1 MEGVEYTIASPGKR
15 ILAYIVDSMF
25 MSIASIIILF
35 GIGQGD
41 GLSAIAEYSGGDIE
55 QIVEKIVPIVQTL
68 TVIQLILGILYFGV
82 FQAMSNGA
90 TLGKK
95 LFHIRIVCIDGSEF
109 TFLNSIFRYIV
120 NAISMQLC
128 FLLAIVM
135 FFTTYKQ
142 ALHDMAV
149 KTVVVN
155 E

>member
-1 MEGVEYTIASPGKR
+1 
-15 ILAYIVDSMF
+15 
-25 MSIASIIILF
+25 
-35 GIGQGD
+35 
-41 GLSAIAEYSGGDIE
+41 
-55 QIVEKIVPIVQTL
+55 
-68 TVIQLILGILYFGV
+68 
-82 FQAMSNGA
+82 MSNGA

>member
-1 MEGVEYTIASPGKR
+1 MEGTEYTIASPGKR

-35 GIGQGD
+35 LIGQGD
-41 GLSAIAEYSGGDIE
+41 GLSAIANYSGGDIE
-55 QIVEKIVPIVQTL
+55 QIIEKVVPIVQTL
-68 TVIQLILGILYFGV
+68 TFIQLTIGVLYFGL
-82 FQAMSNGA
+82 FQAMSNGS

-95 LFHIRIVCIDGSEF
+95 LLHIRIVCIDGSEF
-109 TFLNSIFRYIV
+109 SIINSIFRYLV
-120 NAISMQLC
+120 NAITMQLC
-128 FLLAIVM
+128 FVLAMVM

-142 ALHDMAV
+142 ALHDLAV

>member
-15 ILAYIVDSMF
+15 ILAYIVDSLF

-35 GIGQGD
+35 GIGLGD

-55 QIVEKIVPIVQTL
+55 QIVDKVVPIVQTL
-68 TVIQLILGILYFGV
+68 TVIQLIVGILYFGV

-95 LFHIRIVCIDGSEF
+95 LFHIRIVCMDGSEF
-109 TFLNSIFRYIV
+109 TFLNAIFRYIV

>member
-15 ILAYIVDSMF
+15 ILAYIVDSLF

-55 QIVEKIVPIVQTL
+55 QIVDKVVPIVQTL
-68 TVIQLILGILYFGV
+68 TVIQLIVGILYFGV

-95 LFHIRIVCIDGSEF
+95 LFHIRIVCMDGSEF

>member
-15 ILAYIVDSMF
+15 ILAYIVDSLF

-35 GIGQGD
+35 GIGLGD

-68 TVIQLILGILYFGV
+68 TVIQLILGIVYFGV

-95 LFHIRIVCIDGSEF
+95 LFHIRIVCMDGSEF
-109 TFLNSIFRYIV
+109 TFLNAIFRYIV

>member
-15 ILAYIVDSMF
+15 ILAYIVDSLF

-35 GIGQGD
+35 GIGLGD

-55 QIVEKIVPIVQTL
+55 QIVEKVVPIVQTL
-68 TVIQLILGILYFGV
+68 TVIQLIVGILYFGV

-95 LFHIRIVCIDGSEF
+95 LFHIRIVCMDGSEF
-109 TFLNSIFRYIV
+109 TFLNAIFRYIV